1 MATADVTLSP
11 HENAEL
17 LRLLAGALSRLHELG
32 EDEQKRR
39 EFAAKAKREFLRV
52 LTRSRLLL
60 ALGGDG
66 QARLLPGGP
75 HGGRGRWSSAT
86 RRPRAH
92 GPPSAPRRPPPAPS

>member
-75 HGGRGRWSSAT
+75 HGGRVAVVFSDEEAA
-86 RRPRAH
+86 RAW
-92 GPPSAPRRPPPAPS
+92 AAQRPPQAPAC